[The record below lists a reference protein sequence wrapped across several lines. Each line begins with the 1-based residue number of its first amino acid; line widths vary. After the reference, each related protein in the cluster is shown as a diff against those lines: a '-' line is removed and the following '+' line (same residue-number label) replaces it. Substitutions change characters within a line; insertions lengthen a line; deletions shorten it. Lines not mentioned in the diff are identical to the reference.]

1 MTDAELS
8 LARANELLRLA
19 RYPLTMWAGVAEVV
33 AGAPESTTRHL
44 IESIDRHLRLD
55 DAGGN

>member
-1 MTDAELS
+1 MTDDELS

-19 RYPLTMWAGVAEVV
+19 RDPLTMWAGVIEGL
-33 AGAPESTTRHL
+33 AGRPEIYTRRL

-55 DAGGN
+55 DAGGR